1 MQVRII
7 LKDKTLTS
15 VMKLL
20 GIVNTFREFD
30 YHILNL
36 VGGSTH
42 AAIQLHLLIQNNNA
56 ATT

>member
-1 MQVRII
+1 
-7 LKDKTLTS
+7 
-15 VMKLL
+15 MKFL

-56 ATT
+56 AT

>member
-15 VMKLL
+15 VMKFL

-36 VGGSTH
+36 VGGTSTH
-42 AAIQLHLLIQNNNA
+42 AAIQLQLLIQNNNA
-56 ATT
+56 AT